1 MFFLSFYFILIY
13 SSEVAISFQD
23 ISVFFFFLFFLELY
37 LSLDRDN
44 LHNEVEKLRDE
55 QRYMENDLSH
65 IQIRWHALR
74 EEKVT
79 AANILRDVKKSEE
92 ELERLV
98 EEKHQVELEE
108 KVVFIFLIVNSPW
121 LYIFYFHLILK
132 SCDRFVEH
140 LFLSVS
146 KDFRTSETTK
156 CGFQNFHDWFYVLT
170 FHFN

>member
-108 KVVFIFLIVNSPW
+108 KVVFIFLIVYSP
-121 LYIFYFHLILK
+121 
-132 SCDRFVEH
+132 
-140 LFLSVS
+140 
-146 KDFRTSETTK
+146 
-156 CGFQNFHDWFYVLT
+156 
-170 FHFN
+170 

>member
-1 MFFLSFYFILIY
+1 MFFFLSFYFILIF

-23 ISVFFFFLFFLELY
+23 ISVFFFIFFLELY

-108 KVVFIFLIVNSPW
+108 KVVFIFLIVYNP
-121 LYIFYFHLILK
+121 
-132 SCDRFVEH
+132 
-140 LFLSVS
+140 
-146 KDFRTSETTK
+146 
-156 CGFQNFHDWFYVLT
+156 
-170 FHFN
+170 